1 MYYLFTNLKE
11 NLTKKSD
18 EELYFMIKSN
28 SNVANYAFDEIYNRY
43 SVKIYTYCRKVLKNT
58 AAADDIFQ
66 DTFTN
71 FYESIKKEKTM
82 TNLNGYLIRIARNLC
97 ISEKHKKNNQ
107 ILNVED
113 YSIPTYDKSYDNKQL
128 MDLLDTAL
136 ESLPEIYREVIIF
149 KEFMNMTYNEI
160 AEVLNINM
168 PMVRIRIYRA
178 KSKIREILQ
187 PYLEELRD
195 FE

>member
-1 MYYLFTNLKE
+1 
-11 NLTKKSD
+11 
-18 EELYFMIKSN
+18 MIKSN